1 MRVRSA
7 RARVLAIVITVVV
20 PAGAQVTPPAGSAAP
35 GVNVAPEL
43 VPPVLVSSPE
53 VAYPEGAQG
62 DVIVRL
68 VLTVARD
75 GSVADV
81 RAVEGDEPFRSAAE
95 TAARTWHFN
104 PATRGG
110 EPVAARI
117 RLEGAFREPVPE
129 PTQPDS
135 QAGSSQP
142 KRPTRGPSCMARATF
157 GSSISALSPKR
168 ASPTARARR
177 SSRGAIR
184 TPRLFSRSSPRTS
197 PSITA
202 TTRRGSPTTRRQTT
216 DSRCSRSALTTF
228 SLRP

>member
-7 RARVLAIVITVVV
+7 RARVLAIAITVVA
-20 PAGAQVTPPAGSAAP
+20 PAGAQVTPPTGSATP
-35 GVNVAPEL
+35 GVTVAPEL
-43 VPPVLVSSPE
+43 VPPVLVSSPD

-95 TAARTWHFN
+95 TAARTWRFT

-117 RLEGAFREPVPE
+117 RLEVAFHELPPE
-129 PTQPDS
+129 SP
-135 QAGSSQP
+135 A
-142 KRPTRGPSCMARATF
+142 PSDA
-157 GSSISALSPKR
+157 
-168 ASPTARARR
+168 
-177 SSRGAIR
+177 
-184 TPRLFSRSSPRTS
+184 
-197 PSITA
+197 
-202 TTRRGSPTTRRQTT
+202 
-216 DSRCSRSALTTF
+216 
-228 SLRP
+228 